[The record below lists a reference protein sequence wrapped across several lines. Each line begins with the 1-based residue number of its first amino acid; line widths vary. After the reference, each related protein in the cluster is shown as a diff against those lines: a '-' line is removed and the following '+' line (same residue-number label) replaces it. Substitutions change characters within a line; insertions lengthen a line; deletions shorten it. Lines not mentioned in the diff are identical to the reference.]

1 MGDKAPSPKRAVEPL
16 SQISAPKS
24 TVANVPTTALT
35 VQKTVQKAQNLLD
48 ELKVEEKQGYN
59 LAADSKK
66 VVQEEKP
73 AAKAGKVTYEITDNY
88 DDDDFHYDIEE
99 DLPAD
104 DHVQENSARN
114 QIEGSG

>member
-1 MGDKAPSPKRAVEPL
+1 
-16 SQISAPKS
+16 
-24 TVANVPTTALT
+24 
-35 VQKTVQKAQNLLD
+35 LLD

-66 VVQEEKP
+66 QEEKP
-73 AAKAGKVTYEITDNY
+73 KAGKVATYEITDNY
-88 DDDDFHYDIEE
+88 DDDFDDDIEE

>member
-1 MGDKAPSPKRAVEPL
+1 M
-16 SQISAPKS
+16 
-24 TVANVPTTALT
+24 
-35 VQKTVQKAQNLLD
+35 
-48 ELKVEEKQGYN
+48 EEKQGYN

-73 AAKAGKVTYEITDNY
+73 VAKAGKSTYEITDNY
-88 DDDDFHYDIEE
+88 DDDFDDDIEE

-114 QIEGSG
+114 QIEGSGQGITVS